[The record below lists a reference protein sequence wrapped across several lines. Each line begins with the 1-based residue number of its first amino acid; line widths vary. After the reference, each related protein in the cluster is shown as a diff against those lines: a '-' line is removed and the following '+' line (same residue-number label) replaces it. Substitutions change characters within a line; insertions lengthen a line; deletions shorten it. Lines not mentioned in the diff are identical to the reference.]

1 MHENSLK
8 NLQKFQPG
16 QSGNPAG
23 RPTIRTR
30 LTERFIGDV
39 SDAWSKHGASVLERM
54 AKQSPTQFAGLCAA
68 LVPKDVQVSLSAR
81 LPGNLEPDE
90 WTAMLELLGA
100 VRTALPGDDRQPGE
114 IADFV
119 ADAIRSHSAKLIEQ

>member
-39 SDAWSKHGASVLERM
+39 SDAWSKHGAAVLERM

-68 LVPKDVQVSLSAR
+68 LVPKDVQVSLQQR
-81 LPGNLEPDE
+81 LPGDLDPAS
-90 WTAMLELLGA
+90 WQAMLGLLEGIKA
-100 VRTALPGDDRQPGE
+100 ALPGDTRGP
-114 IADFV
+114 
-119 ADAIRSHSAKLIEQ
+119 